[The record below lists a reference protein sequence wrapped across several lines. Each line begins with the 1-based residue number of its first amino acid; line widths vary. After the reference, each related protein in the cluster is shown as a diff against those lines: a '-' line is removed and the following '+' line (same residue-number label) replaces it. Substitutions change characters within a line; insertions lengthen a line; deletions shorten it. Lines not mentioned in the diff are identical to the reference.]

1 MSELFDRTKLNLER
15 TIQNL
20 TTKQNE
26 FFYSDTESLVPPGKQ
41 YSIYYTNDKSE
52 FFFTGILNSNF
63 VRQIQTLRPTIYE
76 KYNVLKKPRRE
87 IYPEEISPKMT
98 DKDYEKGT
106 KQRFFVQLANDFK
119 SPVLEISKSDFSK
132 DLNLYNK
139 IVIDWKISG
148 LRKEVEEQNNITIDN
163 TERNYPGFKQKVF
176 PLQFWKPS
184 KGSIDDIE
192 NKLSRLK
199 K

>member
-1 MSELFDRTKLNLER
+1 MSALFDRTKLNLER

-26 FFYSDTESLVPPGKQ
+26 FFYTDNESLVPAGKQ

-63 VRQIQTLRPTIYE
+63 VRQIQTLKPTIYK
-76 KYNVLKKPRRE
+76 KYNELKKPERE
-87 IYPEEISPKMT
+87 VYPEDITPKIT

-106 KQRFFVQLANDFK
+106 KQRFFAQLSNDLK
-119 SPVLEISKSDFSK
+119 SPVIEISKSDFDK

-139 IVIDWKISG
+139 TLLDWKISG
-148 LRKEVEEQNNITIDN
+148 TRKEVEEQNTIAIDD
-163 TERNYPGFKQKVF
+163 TERNYPGFKQKVS